1 MATVGSFGIDLGLNT
16 ARFEEGLK
24 RAGTGAD
31 RFQRGFKSA
40 MVGLAGAAT
49 VAAGAFAAV
58 SAAVSTAID
67 RADGIGDMA
76 AAAGVAAGTFQAWAQ
91 AADLAGVSTESFASG
106 LGRATRLIGDAARG
120 VGPGA
125 KALENLGISARDAA
139 GNVKSTEAVIAE
151 LADKIA
157 AMKSPAEQASA
168 ASALLGR
175 DLGPKMVGFLSQG
188 GAGIQ
193 AYTDQLRAMG
203 GIISDEVIAQADEAE
218 KQLKALSTVV
228 TAQLTSALVSLTPVI
243 SAVGQAFADAA
254 PHIASWFSQFNSESI
269 RRINADI
276 IQTSEHIDRIDAML
290 KNPEGNDSLE
300 VRNRLIEGQVKSMQ
314 KLNDLYIRL
323 RAAVGAGE
331 PVAEPPPAGG
341 NGDGQGGGQTGGGAA
356 SARVLEAAEDTGK
369 KAGQKAGIAYARELS
384 LAIDNSMKE
393 SATLDKFAVMTQAA
407 AAAANEWAEQSET
420 AAGRIADSLEYVVF
434 AGFKDGVKG
443 MRDAFNQVL
452 QQMILDLA
460 RSKLRE
466 TLTSLF
472 EGAGSGGGSGFGSLL
487 GAVVG
492 AFGGGG
498 GAKAG
503 TTGGLKGFAQGGSFT
518 VPGPSTGDNVI
529 PLFRANGGETV
540 TVTPK
545 GGGSGVT
552 IVNNNDFRGADRSSE
567 ARMVQALRENNEYL
581 KRQVADLLR
590 RNRL

>member
-49 VAAGAFAAV
+49 IAAG
-58 SAAVSTAID
+58 
-67 RADGIGDMA
+67 
-76 AAAGVAAGTFQAWAQ
+76 GVAAIFAGTKNAIDAASAINDASKAAGIAAETYQAWGFAAQ
-91 AADLAGVSTESFASG
+91 LAGVSAESFASAMS
-106 LGRATRLIGDAARG
+106 RANKAVGDAANG
-120 VGPGA
+120 TGA
-125 KALENLGISARDAA
+125 AAKTMEALGISVRDVN
-139 GNVKSTEAVIAE
+139 GNVISTERVVNQFADAIAG
-151 LADKIA
+151 
-157 AMKSPAEQASA
+157 MKSPAEKSA
-168 ASALLGR
+168 AAAALFGRQAGPQLVAMLEQGSAGMAAAAAEAERLGAVIDS
-175 DLGPKMVGFLSQG
+175 DL
-188 GAGIQ
+188 
-193 AYTDQLRAMG
+193 
-203 GIISDEVIAQADEAE
+203 IAKADEAGD
-218 KQLKALSTVV
+218 QLDAMSTIVS
-228 TAQLTSALVSLTPVI
+228 AQLTSALVSLTPVI
-243 SAVGQAFADAA
+243 TGVAQAFADAT
-254 PHIASWFSQFNSESI
+254 PHIAQFFSVLFDRGSAANNLAEQMGEIEASI
-269 RRINADI
+269 LA
-276 IQTSEHIDRIDAML
+276 T
-290 KNPEGNDSLE
+290 G
-300 VRNRLIEGQVKSMQ
+300 
-314 KLNDLYIRL
+314 
-323 RAAVGAGE
+323 RAAESLRRGGQFAAANEKIEEQIKLMQELARVREKYNAVLRGDRPASAAAVPEVELGAAV
-331 PVAEPPPAGG
+331 VAG
-341 NGDGQGGGQTGGGAA
+341 NGGRSRREKEEKDK
-356 SARVLEAAEDTGK
+356 SK
-369 KAGQKAGIAYARELS
+369 KEGQKAGIAYAREFS
-384 LAIDNSMKE
+384 LAVENAMKE
-393 SATLDKFAVMTQAA
+393 SATLDKFAVMTEAA

-503 TTGGLKGFAQGGSFT
+503 TAGGLKGFAQGGSFT

-552 IVNNNDFRGADRSSE
+552 IVNNNDFRGADRGSE
-567 ARMVQALRENNEYL
+567 ARMVQAMRENNEYL